1 MTQSHDNYH
10 AARWNEPIIMEMGS
24 EGERGVLVDTTD
36 KAILEEIQN
45 PLDSIP
51 QSMIRSTEL
60 KLPEIAQAQILRHYT
75 RLSQMTLGFDVTP
88 DASSGTCTM
97 KYSPKV
103 NEAICRSASVLDVHP
118 LQNPSSLQGLSLIHI

>member
-60 KLPEIAQAQILRHYT
+60 KLPEISQAQILRP
-75 RLSQMTLGFDVTP
+75 R
-88 DASSGTCTM
+88 
-97 KYSPKV
+97 
-103 NEAICRSASVLDVHP
+103 CRIRRS
-118 LQNPSSLQGLSLIHI
+118 